1 MEENASTPQVAEPY
15 PLSTLRHSVAHLM
28 ASAVQKLHPGVQFG
42 FGPCIDHGFY
52 YDFDLEEPLTDKDL
66 KKIEKEMRRIA
77 NRSPA
82 ITRSTVSREEA
93 RRILEGWNQS
103 YKLEAL
109 DLIPEDEEISFYTHG
124 PDGEQWG
131 DLCEGPHMD
140 SFVQPFKF
148 KLLNLAGA
156 YWRGDEKRPMMQR
169 IYGTAFWSEEALE
182 QHLEWLEEVRKRDHR
197 RLGTEMDLFSTHP
210 EAGTGFVFWH
220 PALGTVRQSI
230 EQMWWDWHL
239 ADGYRPVYT
248 PHVSREELFAVSG
261 HLENYGDM
269 MYAPMALDEMPYRVK
284 PMNCPGHVLI
294 YKNRGRSYRELPLR
308 WAELGTVY
316 RYERSGVVHGMLRVR
331 GFTQDD
337 AHIFCT
343 PEQLAEEIAGVC
355 LLVDRFMKT
364 FGFECTA
371 YLATRPAEKTI
382 GDDAIWEKATKALQD
397 AADSIGLKLEPD
409 EGGGAFYGP
418 KIDYKIKDA
427 LGREWQNS
435 TIQCDFNLPERFDL
449 QYTAKDGS
457 QQRPIMVHRAILGSL
472 ERFVG
477 VLIEHFGGR
486 FPVWCAPTQV
496 AVIPIREEHAD
507 YGQQLVEKLEAKQLR
522 VAAMLEKG
530 HMNKKIKVAQKEQ
543 IPFMLIVGEREML
556 DGTVALRRRGTR
568 EQVTV
573 PFDEFLE
580 LVTGLVESRSL
591 ELE

>member
-1 MEENASTPQVAEPY
+1 
-15 PLSTLRHSVAHLM
+15 
-28 ASAVQKLHPGVQFG
+28 
-42 FGPCIDHGFY
+42 
-52 YDFDLEEPLTDKDL
+52 
-66 KKIEKEMRRIA
+66 
-77 NRSPA
+77 
-82 ITRSTVSREEA
+82 
-93 RRILEGWNQS
+93 
-103 YKLEAL
+103 
-109 DLIPEDEEISFYTHG
+109 
-124 PDGEQWG
+124 
-131 DLCEGPHMD
+131 MD

-169 IYGTAFWSEEALE
+169 IYGTAFWSQEALDE
-182 QHLEWLEEVRKRDHR
+182 HLEWLEEVRQRDHR

-210 EAGTGFVFWH
+210 DAGAGFVFWH
-220 PALGTVRQSI
+220 PALGTVRQCI
-230 EQMWWDWHL
+230 EQLWWDWHL

-343 PEQLAEEIAGVC
+343 PEQLAGEIAGVC
-355 LLVDRFMKT
+355 QLVDRFMKT

-371 YLATRPAEKTI
+371 YLATRPEEKTI
-382 GDDAIWEKATKALQD
+382 GDAAIWEKATQALQE

-486 FPVWCAPTQV
+486 FPIWCAPTQV

-507 YGQQLVEKLEAKQLR
+507 YGQQLVEKLENHQLR

-543 IPFMLIVGEREML
+543 IPFMLIVGEREMEE
-556 DGTVALRRRGTR
+556 GTVALRRRGTR
-568 EQVTV
+568 EQVTMG
-573 PFDEFLE
+573 FDEFLTMA
-580 LVTGLVESRSL
+580 LDLVESRSM